1 MIFTT
6 ILKNRFIIVSIKLVD
21 RLILQPFAASSILQD
36 ADLSDLHVSSIAS
49 SKQMIDEAAIDRSIS
64 RVSIT
69 LSSEYLTVSSLI
81 PRVQ

>member
-21 RLILQPFAASSILQD
+21 RLILQPFTASSILQD

-69 LSSEYLTVSSLI
+69 LSSE
-81 PRVQ
+81 